1 MYDGGMEFI
10 MFVALGILAGT
21 LGGLL
26 GIGGSVIMIPVLLFF
41 IPDMSIHLAQAI
53 AMTVNPAVAIS
64 SAAKHQHNLNVSW
77 RAVWR
82 VIPLSLLCISAA
94 AWFSNSINGA
104 WLEFSFALFL
114 IWVFWDQISC
124 FVNKNSKAEV
134 QSKQTSLFRFGLTGG
149 ITGTVSGLLGIGG
162 GLIQVPLLN
171 RVCSLPIKKAI
182 GTSSAIMFVTA
193 IVGASVKDLTLQ
205 DVENGGLTALLYAAQ
220 IIPGALIGGWLGA
233 KLTNVLPNKTIRV
246 IFAILVALASYKLF
260 SKAIPILF

>member
-1 MYDGGMEFI
+1 MYDGGMDFI
-10 MFVALGILAGT
+10 MFVVLGIFAGT

-26 GIGGSVIMIPVLLFF
+26 GIGGSVIMIPALLFF
-41 IPDMSIHLAQAI
+41 IPDMTIHLAQAI

-77 RAVWR
+77 KAVWR
-82 VIPLSLLCISAA
+82 VIPLSLVCISAA

-124 FVNKNSKAEV
+124 FVNKNSKEQV
-134 QSKQTSLFRFGLTGG
+134 QGKQTSLFRFGLTGG

-162 GLIQVPLLN
+162 GLVQVPLLN
-171 RVCSLPIKKAI
+171 RVCSLPIKRAI

-193 IVGASVKDLTLQ
+193 IVGATVKDLSLQ
-205 DVENGGLTALLYAAQ
+205 DVENGGLTAILFAAQ
-220 IIPGALIGGWLGA
+220 IIPGALVGGLLGA
-233 KLTNVLPNKTIRV
+233 KLTNALPSKTIRFV
-246 IFAILVALASYKLF
+246 FAILVALASYKLF
-260 SKAIPILF
+260 SASIPVLF